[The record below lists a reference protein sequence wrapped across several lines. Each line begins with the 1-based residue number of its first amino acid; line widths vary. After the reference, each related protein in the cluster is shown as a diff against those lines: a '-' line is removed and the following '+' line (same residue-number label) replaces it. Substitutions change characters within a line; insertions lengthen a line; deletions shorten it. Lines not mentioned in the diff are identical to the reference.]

1 MIELATVLKKTEWGA
16 IFPGPGLLY
25 SLQGKMDLFEQLL
38 AKLNEI
44 TSFKVVPMVGD
55 CNARGFNEILFEKTG
70 HVGSLSFKG
79 GSAAYGPEHSVVAA
93 SKKCDVVLAIGS
105 DPLSDLPFGTARAL
119 AHQPIIAIGP
129 RRSLTTDA
137 AKVVIPSA
145 LTGLEAGGTAVRMD
159 GVKIKFEPVINSEL
173 LTDEQILARIME
185 AI

>member
-1 MIELATVLKKTEWGA
+1 LKKTEWGA
-16 IFPGPGLLY
+16 IFPGPGLIY
-25 SLQGKMDLFEQLL
+25 SLLDKMELFEQLL
-38 AKLNEI
+38 RRLNEI

-55 CNARGFNEILFEKTG
+55 CNARGLCELLFEKTG
-70 HVGSLSFKG
+70 HAGSIFFQG
-79 GSAAYGPEHSVVAA
+79 GSTAYGAEHSVLAA
-93 SKKCDVVLAIGS
+93 AKKCDAVLAVGS
-105 DPLSDLPFGTARAL
+105 DPLSDLPIGTARDL
-119 AHQPIIAIGP
+119 ARQPIIAIDP

-159 GVKIKFEPVINSEL
+159 GVKINFEPVLKSDL